1 MKKSIILGVILSVLS
16 LCVYGEEEVKKDSSW
31 TLGGMAAL
39 NLSQINL
46 SNWAA
51 GGENA
56 IGFDVSFA

>member
-39 NLSQINL
+39 NLSHR
-46 SNWAA
+46 
-51 GGENA
+51 
-56 IGFDVSFA
+56 V